1 MICFQ
6 VRGPEVLV
14 QRVLLKR
21 AERNQVNEKKK
32 SFFVNIDNVHS
43 VLFGLSLKSC
53 AFHENGN
60 IQEIL
65 DTPTHFSI
73 L

>member
-53 AFHENGN
+53 AFHEKGK